1 MTVSPTCD
9 TTAAEVVAALPD
21 PVDPFALSLNENPF
35 PPLPAVCAALGK
47 SIEASNR
54 YPEYLPHQ
62 LRSIIAGRIGVRE
75 EQVVLGAGATGV
87 VLQVLQAVTNPG
99 DRIVL
104 TSPTFD
110 GYPIFAQMA
119 RLASVSVPLD
129 AHGHHDLGA
138 LADAASTAKVVVLCR
153 PHNPTG
159 TLESAADVERFLR
172 RVPSDTVVLLDE
184 AYVEFVAPEHRLD
197 GPALVRR
204 FPNVVV
210 LRTFS
215 KAYGLAGLRIG
226 YGFGSPEL
234 AATLWTMQL
243 PFGISITSAVGVA
256 ASYDAE
262 NQLQQR
268 IRVITAE
275 RRYLQRRLRAMGIYS
290 TDAHANFLFLPPRTR
305 GAHLASAGRSW
316 RQQFDAAGVRA
327 RHYAGG
333 GVRVTIGGRASTRAI
348 LSALARGA

>member
-1 MTVSPTCD
+1 MAFPSHE
-9 TTAAEVVAALPD
+9 TTAAEMVAALPD
-21 PVDPFALSLNENPF
+21 ALDPMALSLNENPF
-35 PPLPAVCAALGK
+35 PPLPAVQAALAK
-47 SIEASNR
+47 AIESANR
-54 YPEYLPHQ
+54 YPEYLPHR
-62 LRSIIAGRIGVRE
+62 LRSLIAARVGVRE

-87 VLQVLQAVTNPG
+87 VLQVLAAVTQPG

-110 GYPIFAQMA
+110 GYPIVAHIA
-119 RLASVSVPLD
+119 KLVSVSLPLD
-129 AHGHHDLGA
+129 AHGHHDLDA

-159 TLESAADVERFLR
+159 TLESAVDVERFLR

-197 GPALVRR
+197 APGLVRR

-234 AATLWTMQL
+234 GRKLWTLQL

-262 NQLQQR
+262 NQLRQR

-290 TDAHANFLFLPPRTR
+290 TDAHANFVYLP
-305 GAHLASAGRSW
+305 GAGRDW
-316 RQQFDAAGVRA
+316 RTVFDAAGVRA
-327 RHYAGG
+327 RHYADG
-333 GVRVTIGGRASTRAI
+333 GVRVTVGGRASTRAI
-348 LSALARGA
+348 LSALS

>member
-1 MTVSPTCD
+1 MAFPSHE
-9 TTAAEVVAALPD
+9 TTAAEMVAALPD
-21 PVDPFALSLNENPF
+21 ALDPMALSLNENPF
-35 PPLPAVCAALGK
+35 PPLPAVQAALAK
-47 SIEASNR
+47 AIESANR
-54 YPEYLPHQ
+54 YPEYLPHR
-62 LRSIIAGRIGVRE
+62 LRSLIAARVGVRE

-87 VLQVLQAVTNPG
+87 VLQVLAAVTQPG

-110 GYPIFAQMA
+110 GYPIVAHIA
-119 RLASVSVPLD
+119 KLVSVSLPLD
-129 AHGHHDLGA
+129 AHGHHDLDA

-159 TLESAADVERFLR
+159 TLESAEDVERFLR

-197 GPALVRR
+197 APALVRR

-234 AATLWTMQL
+234 GRKLWTLQL

-262 NQLQQR
+262 NQLRQR

-290 TDAHANFLFLPPRTR
+290 TDAHANFVYLP
-305 GAHLASAGRSW
+305 GAGRDW
-316 RQQFDAAGVRA
+316 RTVFDAAGVRA
-327 RHYAGG
+327 RHYADG
-333 GVRVTIGGRASTRAI
+333 GVRVTVGGRASTRAI
-348 LSALARGA
+348 LSALS